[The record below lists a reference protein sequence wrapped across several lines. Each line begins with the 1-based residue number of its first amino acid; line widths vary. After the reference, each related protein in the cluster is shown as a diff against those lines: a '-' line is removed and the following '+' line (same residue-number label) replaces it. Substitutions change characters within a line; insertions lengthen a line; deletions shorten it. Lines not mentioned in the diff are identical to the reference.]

1 MTLSPD
7 ALHYWYK
14 EYPMFCQWAQDKD
27 ILFLPKAV
35 SETDEIK
42 QYDLTSKIYVLMKRL
57 KQSYETILAMPLDE
71 RDMLFEMEMRL
82 IEEENNQNK
91 E

>member
-7 ALHYWYK
+7 VLHYWHK
-14 EYPMFCQWAQDKD
+14 EYPMFWQWAQGKD
-27 ILFLPKAV
+27 ILFLPKSV
-35 SETDEIK
+35 SETEEIK

-57 KQSYETILAMPLDE
+57 QQSYETILAMPLEE
-71 RDMLFEMEMRL
+71 RDSLFEMEMRL
-82 IEEENNQNK
+82 IDEENKQAK